1 MNRQTVVW
9 PHGGI
14 SFGHKRH
21 EALTLDHGGDCGRQD
36 ADGKKPVTEGHVPH
50 GSIHINRPAQASPW
64 MPGRGGEQ
72 WGLMGA
78 GLSPPGVMKPA
89 WEPDRGETAQ
99 HREWD

>member
-1 MNRQTVVW
+1 MNRQTVVC

-21 EALTLDHGGDCGRQD
+21 EALTPDHGGDCGRQD

-50 GSIHINRPAQASPW
+50 GSIHINRPAQASPR

-72 WGLMGA
+72 RGA
-78 GLSPPGVMKPA
+78 DACRSVSSRCDEPA
-89 WEPDRGETAQ
+89 WELDRGQTAQ